1 MYLIIYTSSNKRK
14 EKRTG
19 MMRVDGMNTLLYPA
33 NLIDSPI
40 VNQSEKDNQCQTIEL
55 KKTIIS
61 VYKVL
66 SKLLTH

>member
-40 VNQSEKDNQCQTIEL
+40 VNLSEQDNQCQTIEL
-55 KKTIIS
+55 K
-61 VYKVL
+61 
-66 SKLLTH
+66 